1 VYPLLLISAAIN
13 LIAFFAF
20 GVDKRR
26 ARLGKRRTPES
37 TLLLLSWLTG
47 MVGGWAG
54 MKVFRHKTKKTS
66 FRLKM
71 VLVTVVNPA
80 WLLLWLHFR

>member
-1 VYPLLLISAAIN
+1 MYPLLLISAAIN